1 MPAVQVDSSMFL
13 AIPFVAAVSFRNSK
27 KIMDNTTI
35 PCRSFGPAA
44 PGRAQV
50 ILFSGRTTGPDL
62 LRSFRGDRSLLA
74 ISPHG
79 PSGRLCELL
88 CGLPRGRRHL
98 EQSRSAE
105 DLPELPKQPLCA
117 LQEYTRRS
125 ALSCHSQKM
134 LLDGAAG
141 VLFFCCRENPDTPG
155 QWYRHTAAFTAD
167 GANSGNGAEAMRHL
181 PAEWPLGQVY
191 KGSVSA
197 DFFIRGR
204 RRFSDLP
211 ATDFHYRS

>member
-1 MPAVQVDSSMFL
+1 MPAVQVDLSMFL
-13 AIPFVAAVSFRNSK
+13 AIPFVAAVSFRSSRK
-27 KIMDNTTI
+27 TWTI
-35 PCRSFGPAA
+35 RRYPADLLGQRRL

-62 LRSFRGDRSLLA
+62 LRSFRGDRSVLA

-105 DLPELPKQPLCA
+105 NLPELPKQPLCA

-125 ALSCHSQKM
+125 ALSCHSQKNAV
-134 LLDGAAG
+134 DGAAG
-141 VLFFCCRENPDTPG
+141 VLFLLQGKP
-155 QWYRHTAAFTAD
+155 RHTWSVVQAHGSFYRRWSELRERRRAL
-167 GANSGNGAEAMRHL
+167 RYL